1 MGRKNLNG
9 AKTWLFPPYLLII
22 SLLTSCILEVFIQ
35 PTPLLSGGHFQLLL
49 GLLIIA
55 LALVTVF
62 YTLKIFLSNEEN
74 PHPKS
79 VQNQIFVGATFK
91 YSRNPVYLAMI
102 MILVGCSLAFN
113 SQWYMI
119 AALIAFVLLHYG
131 VIIPEEKYLEK
142 EFGKVYLDYKKSVRR
157 WL

>member
-1 MGRKNLNG
+1 M
-9 AKTWLFPPYLLII
+9 
-22 SLLTSCILEVFIQ
+22 
-35 PTPLLSGGHFQLLL
+35 
-49 GLLIIA
+49 
-55 LALVTVF
+55 
-62 YTLKIFLSNEEN
+62 
-74 PHPKS
+74 
-79 VQNQIFVGATFK
+79 QNQIFVGATFK

-102 MILVGCSLAFN
+102 MILIGCSLAFN

-157 WL
+157 WLWINF